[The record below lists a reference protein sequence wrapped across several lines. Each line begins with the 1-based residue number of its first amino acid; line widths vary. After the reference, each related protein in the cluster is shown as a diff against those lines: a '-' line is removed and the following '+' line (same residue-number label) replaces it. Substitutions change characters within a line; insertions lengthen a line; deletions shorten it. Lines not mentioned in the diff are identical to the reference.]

1 MKICLVN
8 YEKALGLD
16 AILSKYARMMER
28 ELIDMG
34 HDVVVS
40 DNPIE
45 GYINHHINFIAY
57 DGKLDGKNTTMITH
71 LTGDKNRTEA
81 QKIAIVKE
89 QEKTAHGI
97 CLTSKMKEKLVKA
110 GCDSNKLHVI
120 LPAHDSF
127 PRRPRIIAMITN
139 VYPDGRKREDM
150 FVKMFK
156 ALKNKKA
163 FLFRIMGQGW
173 HPVLDPLKSKI
184 QVQGWDTFMME
195 PYQQILNTSDYL
207 LYTGD
212 EDSLAQSVIDAT
224 QAGLRVIAP
233 PQDDIVVDYPF
244 RNQEELN
251 AIFHKL
257 EENQVKNWTW
267 ENYTKAHCKVW
278 ETL

>member
-1 MKICLVN
+1 MKIALIN
-8 YEKALGLD
+8 YEMAYGLD
-16 AILSKYARMMER
+16 AILSKYTRMLER

-34 HDVVVS
+34 HEVVVS
-40 DNPIE
+40 DKPVK
-45 GYINHHINFIAY
+45 GFINHHINFIAY
-57 DGKLDGKNTTMITH
+57 DGKREGKNTTMITH

-110 GCDSNKLHVI
+110 GCDEKKLSVI
-120 LPAHDSF
+120 LPAHDSL
-127 PRRPRIIAMITN
+127 PRRPRIIAIITN

-150 FVKMFK
+150 FVKMFRS
-156 ALKNKKA
+156 LKDKKA
-163 FLFRIMGQGW
+163 FIFRIMGEGW
-173 HPVLDPLKSKI
+173 KPVLEPLKRTI
-184 QVQGWDTFMME
+184 QVSGWDKFMVE
-195 PYQQILNTSDYL
+195 PYLQILSTSDYL

-224 QAGLRVIAP
+224 QAGLKVIAP
-233 PQDDIVVDYPF
+233 PQEDIAVEYPF

-251 AIFHKL
+251 AIFKKL
-257 EENQVKNWTW
+257 QENPVKEWTW
-267 ENYTKAHCKVW
+267 ENYAKAHCKVW